1 MLNMHSHRILV
12 FFINLI
18 LISRSARAEVIGFDI
33 SLSTSSLTASQ
44 LEVFE
49 AAATTWESL
58 IRGYK
63 GDVNLSKTTTTLSI
77 QVNTGSLA
85 ADEYGY
91 ATINSSYY
99 KPTTSFDYL
108 YAHSGNITVNSSRI
122 SALEA
127 GTLSATL
134 YDVALHEI
142 AHVMG
147 FGLLWSGNARAK
159 PGYQELYVAGSGQY
173 TGAEA
178 LAAYQAEFDPTAT
191 FVPVETDGGVGTA
204 NYHWDENNGGGA
216 TGLVSSYNGLDK
228 QFELGTGWIE
238 SNLFISQTT
247 LASFRDIGY
256 LTVSNPE
263 PGHGIALIVLTVAGG
278 ACRLHRRQSRKQGR
292 DNTAAHVDS

>member
-1 MLNMHSHRILV
+1 MFMMHSRWILIL
-12 FFINLI
+12 FINLA
-18 LISRSARAEVIGFDI
+18 LLTRSSLGEVIGFDI
-33 SLSTSSLTASQ
+33 ALSTSSLTSSQ
-44 LEVFE
+44 LEIFE
-49 AAATTWESL
+49 AAATTWTSL

-63 GDVNLSKTTTTLSI
+63 GDINLSKTNTTLSI

-85 ADEYGY
+85 TDEYGY

-108 YAHSGNITVNSSRI
+108 YAHSGTITVNSSKI

-127 GTLSATL
+127 GTLGATL

-147 FGLLWSGNARAK
+147 FGLLWSGTARAK
-159 PGYQELYVAGSGQY
+159 SGYQEVYIPGSGQY
-173 TGAEA
+173 TGTEA

-191 FVPVETDGGVGTA
+191 FVPVELGGGVGTA
-204 NYHWDENNGGGA
+204 NYHWDEVNGGGA
-216 TGLVSSYNGLDK
+216 TGLVSSFNGVDK
-228 QFELGTGWIE
+228 QYEVGTGWIE

-256 LTVSNPE
+256 LTVTNPE
-263 PGHGIALIVLTVAGG
+263 PGHGIALILLTLSVG
-278 ACRLHRRQSRKQGR
+278 ARRLHRKRSDRKSIGSAS
-292 DNTAAHVDS
+292 AANVP